1 MKWIDIKKEGLPKE
15 DGLFIIEANSGGRW
29 QMFFRVEDK
38 RWYWAPNPYSVG
50 GDGIVVKWL
59 DESNDETV
67 FTIDDMHKAY
77 NAGEWAAEDGGKYI
91 RDETFTTFLKKQYN
105 IDL

>member
-1 MKWIDIKKEGLPKE
+1 MKWINCKDRLPTEDKLCVIEEKK
-15 DGLFIIEANSGGRW
+15 GGRW
-29 QMFFRVEDK
+29 QMFFKIEDK
-38 RWYWAPNPYSVG
+38 RWYWCPNPYSVC
-50 GDGIVVKWL
+50 GDGLVEKWL
-59 DESNDETV
+59 DESNNEAV

-91 RDETFTTFLKKQYN
+91 RDETFTTFLKKEYN